1 MVNQLYAH
9 KCSQVVFVF
18 GCAGSPLPRGSFSL
32 AVASPCRDLSLAKR
46 GLWGMQASAAVARGL
61 GTFSSLSL
69 GPGSVIVAHR
79 LSCSGACGIFLDQR
93 WNLCFLHEQ
102 AGSLPLSR

>member
-1 MVNQLYAH
+1 MENQLYAH

-69 GPGSVIVAHR
+69 GPGSVIVAQTQ
-79 LSCSGACGIFLDQR
+79 LLWSVWD
-93 WNLCFLHEQ
+93 
-102 AGSLPLSR
+102 LPGPAMELVFPA